1 MSDGLEPATAWTTA
15 GAPRPSAKMA
25 RGWTDADAGR
35 ATPFRR
41 LRGVYAGAQAR
52 VAARYHRLIDTKDFQ
67 ASRVF
72 KPAGITAVHSPV
84 HDS

>member
-1 MSDGLEPATAWTTA
+1 MVSYGTRTRDRLDHSRSSPAEREN
-15 GAPRPSAKMA
+15 G
-25 RGWTDADAGR
+25 
-35 ATPFRR
+35 PFRR
-41 LRGVYAGAQAR
+41 LPGVYAGAQAR

-67 ASRVF
+67 QFCVL